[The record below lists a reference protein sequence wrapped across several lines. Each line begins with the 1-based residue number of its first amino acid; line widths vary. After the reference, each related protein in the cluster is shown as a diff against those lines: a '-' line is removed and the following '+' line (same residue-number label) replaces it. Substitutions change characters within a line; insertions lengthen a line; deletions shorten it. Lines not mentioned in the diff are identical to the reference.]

1 MVRVVLEASRKRA
14 GLLAAALI
22 GLSVLGS
29 LAYWP
34 GLMIWDSVRQ
44 YDQALSGEFDDW
56 HPPAMEWVW
65 RLWTAVWKGPA
76 PMLVMQLAIY
86 AAGLALLV
94 RWALRLDGRRRALAL
109 AAVALLPVS
118 VALMG
123 EVIKDSLMTAVLILA
138 AGLWIGAEPGA
149 GRWRRALAAVL
160 VIVAA
165 TLRYNAFL
173 AGAPLLIAMAPAAWR
188 DRPVKIAGLGLAAS
202 VALLAAMPVANRLLG
217 AEKSGVEY
225 SLTIFDLGGIGYN
238 SGQDAFPP
246 MTGIANPVAVN
257 RGCYT
262 PRRWDSYAEWSDD
275 PCPIH
280 FDLVKQA
287 FEDRR
292 LSPRGWWL
300 KQIVAHPFAYAE
312 HRLAHWNINAAFLV
326 HKETGRAVEVESAPN
341 PWKFQTPDT
350 FLVRAVDV
358 LARASRLTPLGW
370 PACWMALA
378 LGLAVLSPGLP
389 SGRLVRPLA
398 LSGLLYGLGYAV
410 FSVAT
415 DERYYLWTMTATAM
429 ASALAITDRIDWRTI
444 GPARLAAA
452 GAPLVAVVALS
463 VLWRLT

>member
-1 MVRVVLEASRKRA
+1 
-14 GLLAAALI
+14 
-22 GLSVLGS
+22 
-29 LAYWP
+29 
-34 GLMIWDSVRQ
+34 
-44 YDQALSGEFDDW
+44 
-56 HPPAMEWVW
+56 
-65 RLWTAVWKGPA
+65 
-76 PMLVMQLAIY
+76 
-86 AAGLALLV
+86 
-94 RWALRLDGRRRALAL
+94 
-109 AAVALLPVS
+109 
-118 VALMG
+118 
-123 EVIKDSLMTAVLILA
+123 
-138 AGLWIGAEPGA
+138 
-149 GRWRRALAAVL
+149 
-160 VIVAA
+160 
-165 TLRYNAFL
+165 
-173 AGAPLLIAMAPAAWR
+173 
-188 DRPVKIAGLGLAAS
+188 
-202 VALLAAMPVANRLLG
+202 MPVANRLLG